1 MLVVLAVS
9 FLVLVVPISLV
20 HVLSLAWSYNI
31 FQVRHCENST
41 IVIKF
46 ENTHV
51 GLSSTIVQDIHDQF
65 CASYFCLE
73 PLGNFSIGWFNHVEA
88 RTFTHNEIPGLY

>member
-20 HVLSLAWSYNI
+20 HVLSLAWGYNI

-41 IVIKF
+41 ITIVIKF
-46 ENTHV
+46 ELHT
-51 GLSSTIVQDIHDQF
+51 GLRHQEIV
-65 CASYFCLE
+65 
-73 PLGNFSIGWFNHVEA
+73 SI
-88 RTFTHNEIPGLY
+88 L